1 MQGYHEQ
8 EQSALRVHRSELTSR
23 RCRNSGKRLE
33 GWAMSDAVFVWLVLS
48 VQAGITAGVWL
59 AVRRAVL
66 EMEQ

>member
-1 MQGYHEQ
+1 MTD
-8 EQSALRVHRSELTSR
+8 EL
-23 RCRNSGKRLE
+23 
-33 GWAMSDAVFVWLVLS
+33 FVGLVLS